1 MHEYNT
7 YRLQDLKDGLQT
19 VLDQLETMGFPYP
32 TCADFKVTVVS
43 RKGCPEFSVSF
54 PAVRV

>member
-1 MHEYNT
+1 MYEYNT
-7 YRLQDLKDGLQT
+7 YRLQDLKDDLQT

-43 RKGCPEFSVSF
+43 RKGRPEFSVSF
-54 PAVRV
+54 STIKV

>member
-1 MHEYNT
+1 MYEYNT

-19 VLDQLETMGFPYP
+19 VLDQLEMMGFPYP

-43 RKGCPEFSVSF
+43 RKGRPEFSVSF
-54 PAVRV
+54 STIKV

>member
-1 MHEYNT
+1 MSEYNS

-19 VLDQLETMGFPYP
+19 ILDQLEAMGFPYP

-43 RKGCPEFSVSF
+43 RKGRPEFSVSF
-54 PAVRV
+54 SVMQI

>member
-1 MHEYNT
+1 MYEYNT

-43 RKGCPEFSVSF
+43 RRGRPVFSVSF
-54 PAVRV
+54 STIKV

>member
-1 MHEYNT
+1 MYEYNT

-19 VLDQLETMGFPYP
+19 VLNQLETMGFPYP
-32 TCADFKVTVVS
+32 TCADFKVSITCK
-43 RKGCPEFSVSF
+43 KGRPEFSVSF

>member
-1 MHEYNT
+1 MYEYNT
-7 YRLQDLKDGLQT
+7 YRLQDLRDGLQT

-43 RKGCPEFSVSF
+43 RKGRPEFSVSF
-54 PAVRV
+54 STIKV

>member
-1 MHEYNT
+1 MSEYNS

-19 VLDQLETMGFPYP
+19 VLDQLEAMGFPYP

-43 RKGCPEFSVSF
+43 RKGRPEFSVSF
-54 PAVRV
+54 SVMQV